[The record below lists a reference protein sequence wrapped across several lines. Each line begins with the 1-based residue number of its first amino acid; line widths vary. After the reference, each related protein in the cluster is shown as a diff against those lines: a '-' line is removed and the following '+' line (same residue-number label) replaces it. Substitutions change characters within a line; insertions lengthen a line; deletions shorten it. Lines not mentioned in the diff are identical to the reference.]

1 MRFARV
7 WAMRVPKPYPRKSL
21 RSVGRKGADVLEA
34 TGVARIGA
42 LEDFV
47 SQDEADHSLREQ
59 ETSGTDA
66 TKMGAIRLRI
76 TRCLPGFQ
84 TSFFG

>member
-7 WAMRVPKPYPRKSL
+7 WAMRVPKPYPRKLL

-34 TGVARIGA
+34 TGAAHIGA
-42 LEDFV
+42 LQDFV
-47 SQDEADHSLREQ
+47 RQDEADHILRER
-59 ETSGTDA
+59 ETGTDA
-66 TKMGAIRLRI
+66 TKMGAIPLRI

-84 TSFFG
+84 TSSFSG